1 MKIDLTL
8 RTRYGHGQLDQG
20 KVLYGFTPAG
30 DYLLNYK
37 GIALQILSQS
47 GAYLTNKIYDHFQLQ
62 RH

>member
-8 RTRYGHGQLDQG
+8 RTRYGQLDQG
-20 KVLYGFTPAG
+20 KVIYGFIPAG
-30 DYLLNYK
+30 DYLLDYK

-62 RH
+62 RQ

>member
-30 DYLLNYK
+30 DYLLDYK
-37 GIALQILSQS
+37 GIAL
-47 GAYLTNKIYDHFQLQ
+47 
-62 RH
+62 